1 MYVQVCGPAVWAEEP
16 DRIHAVTALA
26 HITGEIP
33 QEVFSLKDWSGS
45 VQPLHLHR
53 QGEEPVSRPAI
64 KAAGHILKG
73 VADIPRS
80 SPQHLLFD
88 GLDVIWMKEGLLV
101 IVMAAVRTGCE
112 GLARCATR
120 SRITLSR
127 RGRAFTKLKY
137 SGLADLA
144 RTSKVVHPLRTG
156 RKRNGKRQFVAAT
169 LLHEATKLSVFER

>member
-1 MYVQVCGPAVWAEEP
+1 M
-16 DRIHAVTALA
+16 A

-33 QEVFSLKDWSGS
+33 QEVFSMEERSGS

-53 QGEEPVSRPAI
+53 DREELVSRPAI
-64 KAAGHILKG
+64 EATGHIFEG
-73 VADIPRS
+73 VTDIPRS

-88 GLDVIWMKEGLLV
+88 GLDVIWMKEGFLV
-101 IVMAAVRTGCE
+101 IVMAAVRAGRE
-112 GLARCATR
+112 GLAWCATR

-137 SGLADLA
+137 SRLAGLA

-156 RKRNGKRQFVAAT
+156 RERNGKRQFVAAT
-169 LLHEATKLSVFER
+169 LLHEAPELSVLER